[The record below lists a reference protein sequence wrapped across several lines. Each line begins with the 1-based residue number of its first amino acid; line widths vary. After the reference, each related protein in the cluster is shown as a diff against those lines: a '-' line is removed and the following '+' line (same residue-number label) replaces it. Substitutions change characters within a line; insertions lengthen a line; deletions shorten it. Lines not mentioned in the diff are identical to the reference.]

1 MGRDEDA
8 MAIIREAAATNGKNP
23 DDLFREG
30 VKLKDEH
37 VESTNFN
44 DLLSKKWR
52 KISVLLWI
60 TWIGYAIGV
69 SLSMII

>member
-8 MAIIREAAATNGKNP
+8 MAIIKEAAVTNGKNP
-23 DDLFREG
+23 DDLFKEG

-37 VESTNFN
+37 AETTNFN

-60 TWIGYAIGV
+60 TWVGYAIGV
-69 SLSMII
+69 RSL